1 MHPFANKHTT
11 GLFPARIKRTAFL
24 FRGSA
29 LLLAGFLASL
39 LISASEYADLLS
51 KIVCVGGG
59 IALLL
64 FVLVATFRS
73 LLMPR
78 LVDVGV
84 HPAWSLLFLVH
95 ALSGPFLLGL
105 LLIPSNAFAKRRY
118 IA

>member
-1 MHPFANKHTT
+1 MQSFANDHTT
-11 GLFPARIKRTAFL
+11 GFFPARIKRTTFL
-24 FRGSA
+24 LRGIA
-29 LLLAGFLASL
+29 LLLAGFLAGL
-39 LISASEYADLLS
+39 LISASDHAHFLS
-51 KIVCVGGG
+51 KILCGGG

-78 LVDVGV
+78 LVDIGV

-105 LLIPSNAFAKRRY
+105 LLLPSNAFSKRRY
-118 IA
+118 IV